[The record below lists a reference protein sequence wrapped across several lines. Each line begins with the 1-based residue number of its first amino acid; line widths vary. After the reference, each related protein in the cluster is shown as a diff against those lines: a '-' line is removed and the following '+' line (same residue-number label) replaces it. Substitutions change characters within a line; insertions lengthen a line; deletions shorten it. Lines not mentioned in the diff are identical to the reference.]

1 METKP
6 LKITVVTVCYNSARF
21 LEGCL
26 RSVVTQDYPHLEYI
40 VIDGGSTDGSVEL
53 IKKHADRITYWVS
66 EPDKGQTDALIKG
79 FQRSTGDLQC
89 WINADDEL
97 TPHALT
103 EVNVYFQRHP
113 AAQVVTGDCI
123 LLTESGARLRVQR
136 QLRFRRF
143 LWFNDHNYIA
153 ASSTFWRRE
162 LYERVGGLNPV
173 FNLNMDGDLFI
184 RFAEVTTLQK
194 VRNLWS
200 RFRVHPGQKTNMLTE
215 DMFTEIMNIRRRYYP
230 NESALARK
238 VKRLVA
244 RPLRMVL
251 KLFAGCYFP

>member
-1 METKP
+1 MATKP

-40 VIDGGSTDGSVEL
+40 VIDGGSSDGSVDL
-53 IKKHADRITYWVS
+53 IKKYSDRITCWVS

-79 FQRSTGDLQC
+79 FQRSTGDIQC

-97 TPHALT
+97 APRALT
-103 EVNVYFQRHP
+103 EVNDYFQRNP
-113 AAQVVTGDCI
+113 SAQVVTGDCI
-123 LLTESGARLRVQR
+123 LMTESGARLRVQR
-136 QLRFRRF
+136 QLRFHRF

-162 LYERVGGLNPV
+162 LYERVGGLNPA

-184 RFAEVTTLQK
+184 RFAEVTTLHK

-215 DMFTEIMNIRRRYYP
+215 EMFAEIMTIRRRYYP
-230 NESALARK
+230 VEADLARQ

-244 RPLRMVL
+244 RPLRLVL
-251 KLFAGCYFP
+251 KMFAGCYFP

>member
-26 RSVVTQDYPHLEYI
+26 RSVVTQGYPHLEYI
-40 VIDGGSTDGSVEL
+40 VIDGGSTDGSAEL
-53 IKKHADRITYWVS
+53 IKKYADRIAYWVS

-79 FQRSTGDLQC
+79 FQRSTGDIQC

-97 TPHALT
+97 MPHALS
-103 EVNVYFQRHP
+103 EVASYFQRHP
-113 AAQVVTGDCI
+113 DVDVITGDCI
-123 LLTESGARLRVQR
+123 LLTETGARLRVQR
-136 QLRFRRF
+136 QLRFHRF

-200 RFRVHPGQKTNMLTE
+200 CFRVHPGQKTNMLTE
-215 DMFTEIMNIRRRYYP
+215 DMFIEIMNIRRRYYP
-230 NESALARK
+230 NEPALARK